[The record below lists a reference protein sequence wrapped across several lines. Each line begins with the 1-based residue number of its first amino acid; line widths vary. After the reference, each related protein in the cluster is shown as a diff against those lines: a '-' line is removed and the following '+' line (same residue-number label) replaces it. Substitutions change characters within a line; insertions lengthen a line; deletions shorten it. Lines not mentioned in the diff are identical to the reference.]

1 MTIIFESQIYPDSLV
16 ATYAAKSKVILDY
29 AAHNLCKAIY
39 TGLKENGA
47 TVRLVNVP
55 NIGSYPFLY
64 KSPRVA
70 GAQMEGGISLPFWN
84 ISLLKRHDIRRRIGN
99 AIRKELNR
107 QPDGERSVLVLYNYR
122 SLPLLPA
129 LKHQYPDLKVILL
142 ITDLLEFMLRPTG
155 TLFKVAG
162 GKYSGNT
169 LHKAEYFN
177 YVDGYVL
184 LAPAMRERLP
194 VGEKPWIQVEGIYNS
209 DTPID
214 EQPKEGYKTILYT
227 GNLGLRY
234 GIGTLLEAFH
244 KIPSSDYR
252 LWICGGGDGL
262 AEVQRYG
269 AMDNRII
276 YKGILPR
283 KDVLQL
289 QAQAT
294 VLVNPRNS
302 EDEYTRYSFPS
313 KTMEYLASGTPVV
326 MSHLQSIPHE
336 YDDHI
341 YYIDNETT
349 EGMRDKLIEVCAK
362 SAVELSIF
370 GKEASSFIYKWKT
383 PAAQTA
389 KILNLINKLY

>member
-1 MTIIFESQIYPDSLV
+1 MTILFDSQIYPDNLV
-16 ATYAAKSKVILDY
+16 ADYTANSKVILDY
-29 AAHNLCKAIY
+29 AAHNLCTAIY
-39 TGLKENGA
+39 QGLLENEQR
-47 TVRLVNVP
+47 VRLVNVP
-55 NIGSYPFLY
+55 NIGSFPFFY
-64 KSPRVA
+64 KTPRVK
-70 GAQMEGGISLPFWN
+70 GTVLKDGKSLPFWN
-84 ISLLKRHDIRRRIGN
+84 ISLLKRADIRRRIEHEIKTILKN
-99 AIRKELNR
+99 LP
-107 QPDGERSVLVLYNYR
+107 PDEDAVLLLYNYR
-122 SLPLLPA
+122 CLPLLPK
-129 LKHQYPDLKVILL
+129 LKQLKPQLKVAMVV
-142 ITDLLEFMLRPTG
+142 TDLPEFMMKPQSKI
-155 TLFKVAG
+155 FKAGEKIG
-162 GKYSGNT
+162 GKSDLSAT
-169 LHKAEYFN
+169 ALFDC
-177 YVDGYVL
+177 VDGYVL

-289 QAQAT
+289 QARAT

-389 KILNLINKLY
+389 KILNLINTLY